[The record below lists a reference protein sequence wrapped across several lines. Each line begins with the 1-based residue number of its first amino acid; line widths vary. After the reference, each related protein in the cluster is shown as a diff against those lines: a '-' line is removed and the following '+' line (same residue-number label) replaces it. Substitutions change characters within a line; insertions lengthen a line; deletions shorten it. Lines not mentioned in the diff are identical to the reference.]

1 MSQFRTLS
9 AVEQVV
15 EHLRKELYRG
25 AWHGTMPGG
34 DRLAKELAI
43 GRNTVEVALQQLEKE
58 GLLVGQGSRR
68 RRLIELPQNKVRT
81 SLRVAILRFEVE
93 DNSQDSIIEVEH
105 RLSAAGHT
113 PFYPAKT
120 LCDMDMDV
128 KRVAQFVKQ
137 TEADAWV
144 IVAGSREVLE
154 WFEKRPE
161 PAFALFGRRQNVDIA
176 SVGPQTEP
184 TIVSIAR
191 RLVEL
196 GHHRIV
202 LLSRRDRRLPK
213 PARFER
219 AFLGEL
225 EARGLEVGSYNLPDW
240 EETRQGLHQRLDSLF
255 QLTPP
260 TALIIH
266 EPPLFNAA
274 LLYLAGR
281 GIRVPRDV
289 SMVCTDPDRSFSW
302 CEPPIS
308 HITWDIH
315 KAASRVVRWA
325 ANVNLGKEDRRQTH
339 IKAEFVEGGAIGPA
353 KE

>member
-15 EHLRKELYRG
+15 EHLRKELYHG
-25 AWHGTMPGG
+25 AWLGTMPGG
-34 DRLAKELAI
+34 DRLAKDLAI

-58 GLLVGQGSRR
+58 GLLVGQGVRR
-68 RRLIELPQNKVRT
+68 RRLIELPQHKART

-105 RLSAAGHT
+105 RLSAAGHE
-113 PFYPAKT
+113 PFYATKS
-120 LCDMDMDV
+120 LNDLGMDV
-128 KRVAQFVKQ
+128 KQVARFVKQ

-154 WFEKRPE
+154 WFAKRPE
-161 PAFALFGRRQNVDIA
+161 PAFALYGRRQNVDIA
-176 SVGPQTEP
+176 SVGPQTIP
-184 TIVSIAR
+184 TMVSIAR

-202 LLSRRDRRLPK
+202 MLSRRDRRLPK
-213 PARFER
+213 PAKFER

-225 EARGLEVGSYNLPDW
+225 EALGLEVGSYNLPDW
-240 EETRQGLHQRLDSLF
+240 EETRQGLHRRLDSLF
-255 QLTPP
+255 SLTPP
-260 TALIIH
+260 TALIIN
-266 EPPLFNAA
+266 EPPLFNAV

-281 GIRVPRDV
+281 GIRIPKNV
-289 SMVCTDPDRSFSW
+289 SIVCTDPDRSFNW
-302 CEPPIS
+302 CEPPVS
-308 HITWDIH
+308 HITWDIS

-325 ANVNLGKEDRRQTH
+325 ANVNLGKEDRHQTD
-339 IKAEFVEGGAIGPA
+339 IKAEFVEGGTIGPA
-353 KE
+353 RE

>member
-339 IKAEFVEGGAIGPA
+339 IKAEFVEGGTIGPA

>member
-25 AWHGTMPGG
+25 TWHGTMPGG

-339 IKAEFVEGGAIGPA
+339 IKAEFVEGGTIGPA